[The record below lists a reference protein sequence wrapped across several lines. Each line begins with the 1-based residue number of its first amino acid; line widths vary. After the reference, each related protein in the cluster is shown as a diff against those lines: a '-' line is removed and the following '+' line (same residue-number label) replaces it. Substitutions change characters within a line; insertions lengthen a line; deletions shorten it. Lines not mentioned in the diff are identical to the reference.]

1 MAHLQKKFQ
10 LGFAPLFYLSF
21 FIVILIHYV
30 HVLLVCWIIIA
41 EDALEKF
48 PCNLLVIFP
57 S

>member
-10 LGFAPLFYLSF
+10 LCAAPSFDLSF
-21 FIVILIHYV
+21 ISFILIDHGYT
-30 HVLLVCWIIIA
+30 LLVCWIIIA
-41 EDALEKF
+41 QDALEKF